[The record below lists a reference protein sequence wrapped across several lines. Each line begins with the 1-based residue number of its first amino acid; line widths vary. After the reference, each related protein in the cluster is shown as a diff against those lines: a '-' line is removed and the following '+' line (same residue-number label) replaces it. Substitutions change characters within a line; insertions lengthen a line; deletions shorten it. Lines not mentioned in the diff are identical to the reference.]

1 MVFLG
6 VFAPLLLMPL
16 ISSTLFM
23 YQHVLQFQERRNT
36 GTALRLTV
44 CLWLYHTPNVSIRIH
59 ET

>member
-23 YQHVLQFQERRNT
+23 YPHVFQFQERRNT
-36 GTALRLTV
+36 GTALRPTV
-44 CLWLYHTPNVSIRIH
+44 CLWLYHAPNVSIRIH